1 MGTSSEYISG
11 LKEKIESY
19 GNNELFKNEIPDLTG
34 DNEPYAD
41 GYLIIFFRSV
51 IGISIQ
57 RMLESYG
64 NIGSNEWNKKGT
76 VSSMV
81 SSIIYYKL
89 GMSNLKTCSTNDIN
103 NINQCETSCSG
114 TCNPFETFYG
124 TIEVQQDFWI
134 NTDKNGIIAQVLDG
148 EEYFLYSLVE
158 NIKYLL

>member
-1 MGTSSEYISG
+1 
-11 LKEKIESY
+11 
-19 GNNELFKNEIPDLTG
+19 
-34 DNEPYAD
+34 
-41 GYLIIFFRSV
+41 
-51 IGISIQ
+51 
-57 RMLESYG
+57 
-64 NIGSNEWNKKGT
+64 
-76 VSSMV
+76 
-81 SSIIYYKL
+81 
-89 GMSNLKTCSTNDIN
+89 MSNLKTCSTNDIN